1 MTLCNPKSL
10 ALSIIHGMP
19 TLTNTFFS
27 QVAVTRT
34 IRARDV
40 QERKDMKKGAEVLVL
55 TKEEIESVLT
65 IEDAIDAVEDGF
77 KAYNSG
83 RAVIPFPVALQVPDH
98 NGDIHIKPG
107 YIKGYGTYTI
117 KIASGFYDNPKLGLA
132 TSHGMLLLF
141 DSKTGFPLCFE
152 VDRCFLT
159 DLRTA
164 AAGAVAARAL
174 AKKSVGRVAVI
185 GTGTQAR
192 LQIEALSKVRKF
204 DELRVWGR
212 NPENVK
218 KYAADMRKVL
228 KAKVVPTKTVEE
240 AVVGSEIV
248 VTTTMSS
255 TPLVKAAWVGR
266 GTHITA
272 MGSDSP
278 EKQELDT
285 ALLGKADKIVVDSLR
300 QCAQLG
306 EVHHALEDG
315 TITEKDVH
323 AELGEVLLGKK
334 PGRESDD
341 EITIC
346 DLTGI
351 AVQDVV
357 TSQLVYERALK
368 KKIGSY
374 VRV

>member
-1 MTLCNPKSL
+1 
-10 ALSIIHGMP
+10 
-19 TLTNTFFS
+19 
-27 QVAVTRT
+27 
-34 IRARDV
+34 
-40 QERKDMKKGAEVLVL
+40 MKKGAEVLVL

-65 IEDAIDAVEDGF
+65 IKDAIDAVEDGF

-204 DELRVWGR
+204 NELRVWGR
-212 NPENVK
+212 SPENVK
-218 KYAADMRKVL
+218 KYVADMRKVL
-228 KAKVVPTKTVEE
+228 KAKVVPAKTAEE

-255 TPLVKAAWVGR
+255 TPLVKAAWIGS

-285 ALLGKADKIVVDSLR
+285 ALLGKADKIVVDSLK

-306 EVHHALEDG
+306 EVHHALKDG

-323 AELGEVLLGKK
+323 AELGEILLGRKT
-334 PGRESDD
+334 GRESDD

-374 VRV
+374 VSV

>member
-1 MTLCNPKSL
+1 M
-10 ALSIIHGMP
+10 
-19 TLTNTFFS
+19 
-27 QVAVTRT
+27 
-34 IRARDV
+34 
-40 QERKDMKKGAEVLVL
+40 VL
-55 TKEEIESVLT
+55 TKEEIETVLT
-65 IEDAIDAVEDGF
+65 IEDTIEAVEDGF

-83 RAVIPFPVALQVPDH
+83 KAVVPFPVALQVPDH

-107 YIKGYGTYTI
+107 YIKGYDTYTI
-117 KIASGFYDNPKLGLA
+117 KIASGFYDNPKLNLP

-141 DSKTGFPLCFE
+141 DSRTGFPVCFE

-159 DLRTA
+159 DMRTA

-174 AKKSVGRVAVI
+174 AKKKVSKVAVI

-192 LQIEALSKVRKF
+192 MQIEALSKVHKF

-212 NPENVK
+212 SPEHVS
-218 KYAADMRKVL
+218 KYVADMKKIL
-228 KAKVVPTKTVEE
+228 KARIVPARTAEE

-248 VTTTMSS
+248 VTATMTS
-255 TPLVKAAWVGR
+255 TPIIKASWIAK

-278 EKQELDT
+278 EKQELET
-285 ALLGKADKIVVDSLR
+285 AVLGKADKIVVDSLK
-300 QCAQLG
+300 QCASLG

-315 TITEKDVH
+315 TIKETDVY

-334 PGRESDD
+334 RGRESDE
-341 EITIC
+341 EITVC

-357 TSQLVYERALK
+357 TSQLVYDRALK
-368 KKIGSY
+368 KKIGSR

>member
-1 MTLCNPKSL
+1 MTREDK
-10 ALSIIHGMP
+10 
-19 TLTNTFFS
+19 
-27 QVAVTRT
+27 
-34 IRARDV
+34 
-40 QERKDMKKGAEVLVL
+40 VLVL
-55 TKEEIESVLT
+55 RKEEIESVLT
-65 IEDAIDAVEDGF
+65 MEDAIEAVEEGF

-83 RAVIPFPVALQVPDH
+83 KAVIPFPVALQVPDH

-107 YIKGYGTYTI
+107 YVRGYDTYTI
-117 KIASGFYDNPKLGLA
+117 KIASGFYDNPRLGLGA
-132 TSHGMLLLF
+132 SHGMLLLF

-152 VDRCFLT
+152 VDRCYLT

-174 AKKSVGRVAVI
+174 AKKKVRRVAVI

-192 LQIEALSKVRKF
+192 FQIEALSKVRDF
-204 DELRVWGR
+204 EELWVWGR
-212 NPENVK
+212 DPEKVSRYIDDMK
-218 KYAADMRKVL
+218 KIL
-228 KAKVVPTKTVEE
+228 KAKVVAARSVEE
-240 AVVGSEIV
+240 AVSGSDIV
-248 VTTTMSS
+248 VTATMS
-255 TPLVKAAWVGR
+255 TKPLVMASWIGP

-278 EKQELDT
+278 EKQELDSQ
-285 ALLGKADKIVVDSLR
+285 LLKKADKVVVDSLK

-306 EVHHALEDG
+306 EVHHALEDKA
-315 TITEKDVH
+315 ITEQDVH
-323 AELGEVLLGKK
+323 AELGEVLLGRKS
-334 PGRESDD
+334 GRQSDD

-368 KKIGSY
+368 KNIGTY
-374 VRV
+374 VKV

>member
-1 MTLCNPKSL
+1 MNK
-10 ALSIIHGMP
+10 
-19 TLTNTFFS
+19 
-27 QVAVTRT
+27 
-34 IRARDV
+34 DV
-40 QERKDMKKGAEVLVL
+40 EVLVL
-55 TKEEIESVLT
+55 TKEEIESVLS
-65 IEDAIDAVEDGF
+65 IEDAIEAVEDGF

-83 RAVIPFPVALQVPDH
+83 KAVIPFPVALQVPDH

-107 YIKGYGTYTI
+107 YIKGYSTYTI

-174 AKKSVGRVAVI
+174 AKKSIGRVALI

-192 LQIEALSKVRKF
+192 LQIEALSRVRKF

-218 KYAADMRKVL
+218 KYIADMSKLL
-228 KAKVVPTKTVEE
+228 KARIVPANSAEE
-240 AVVGSEIV
+240 AVVGSEVV
-248 VTTTMSS
+248 VTATMSS
-255 TPLVKAAWVGR
+255 TPLVKAAWIAP
-266 GTHITA
+266 GTHVTA

-285 ALLGKADKIVVDSLR
+285 ALLGKADKIVVDSLS

-306 EVHHALEDG
+306 EVHHALKDG

-334 PGRESDD
+334 TGRESDD

-357 TSQLVYERALK
+357 TSQLVYDRALK

-374 VRV
+374 VRI

>member
-1 MTLCNPKSL
+1 MK
-10 ALSIIHGMP
+10 AG
-19 TLTNTFFS
+19 
-27 QVAVTRT
+27 
-34 IRARDV
+34 
-40 QERKDMKKGAEVLVL
+40 KDVLVL
-55 TKEEIESVLT
+55 TKREIESVLT
-65 IEDAIDAVEDGF
+65 IEDAIEAVQDGF

-83 RAVIPFPVALQVPDH
+83 KAVVPFPVALQIPDH

-107 YIKGYGTYTI
+107 YIKGYDTYTI
-117 KIASGFYDNPKLGLA
+117 KIASGFYDNPKLNLPA
-132 TSHGMLLLF
+132 THGMLLLF

-152 VDRCFLT
+152 VDRCYLT

-164 AAGAVAARAL
+164 AAGAVAARVL
-174 AKKSVGRVAVI
+174 AKKSVKRVAVI

-192 LQIEALSKVRKF
+192 LQIEALSKVRRF

-212 NPENVK
+212 NPGNVTR
-218 KYAADMRKVL
+218 YVADMKKVL
-228 KAKVVPTKTVEE
+228 KANIIPAKTAEE
-240 AVVGSEIV
+240 AVVGSDIV
-248 VTTTMSS
+248 VTATMAS
-255 TPLVKAAWVGR
+255 TPIVKASWIGK

-278 EKQELDT
+278 EKQELET
-285 ALLGKADKIVVDSLR
+285 AVLGKADKIVVDSLR
-300 QCAQLG
+300 QCAGLG

-315 TITEKDVH
+315 TISEKDVY
-323 AELGEVLLGKK
+323 AELGEVLLGRKK
-334 PGRESDD
+334 GRESDS

-374 VRV
+374 ITA